1 MRFILPKDMKARK
14 KKREREREKNE
25 NQGKQYISTFYFGMH
40 KLRSLNGRN
49 FSLIIIKETP
59 K

>member
-1 MRFILPKDMKARK
+1 MRFILPKDMKAR

-25 NQGKQYISTFYFGMH
+25 NQGKQYKHVLFWHAQTPIDEWKEF
-40 KLRSLNGRN
+40 